1 MQEHRGYQWPWPKL
15 IRWTNGNEHRW
26 EWVKKPVQLE
36 EKGVVGME
44 ASKDL
49 WDLAPGLLFSLFLHR
64 LPIYCMLSCHQTQM
78 TCNLLKTPL
87 SLLSQGSRA
96 CYSLYPKSPSTF
108 LYLTIPTFPSRL
120 SSSSLSQEDFSN
132 THLSLKVLTSSPET
146 NA

>member
-87 SLLSQGSRA
+87 FYLRALEHAILSTQKALQLS
-96 CYSLYPKSPSTF
+96 CTW
-108 LYLTIPTFPSRL
+108 TIPTFPSRL